1 MKIKDIR
8 TFTLRSG
15 PIVPKG
21 FWEERLVR
29 PVDIYERFRVEG
41 ASPHGEEGQFERI
54 FLEILVEDYEERGI
68 FGPIS
73 HKTASIVKKS
83 LKPLILGEDPFSVE
97 KIWDIMYRSQIH
109 GRKGETIIALSAVD
123 CALWDFIGKVKR
135 EPVVRLLG
143 GPVQEKVPAY
153 ASMLG
158 FSLNPKDIERRCQEY
173 VDKGFRAMK
182 WFFRHGPGSGLKG
195 IEENLRLVKTVRDA
209 VGYDVELML
218 DCWNSWTISYAV
230 KMAKKIERYEPA
242 WLEEP
247 LMPDDI
253 EGHAKLRKR
262 IEIPIAGGEHEYTRW
277 GARELLKREAV
288 DILQMDVTWAGG
300 ITEMRK
306 ICALAS
312 AEGIPVIP
320 HAGWTEPAQCITF
333 SQPQTVCPMIEYL
346 IKYSVIQQAFN
357 KEKLEPKDGYFYAPR
372 KIGLGFEPQMDKI
385 VEEKTE

>member
-21 FWEERLVR
+21 FWEERLAR
-29 PVDIYERFRVEG
+29 PVDIYERFREEPH
-41 ASPHGEEGQFERI
+41 SPIGEEGPFEQT
-54 FLEILVEDYEERGI
+54 FLEIIVEDCEERGI
-68 FGPIS
+68 FGPVS
-73 HKTASIVKKS
+73 HRTVSIIEGS

-109 GRKGETIIALSAVD
+109 GRKGETIIAISAVD
-123 CALWDFIGKVKR
+123 CALWDLIGKIKK

-158 FSLNPKDIERRCQEY
+158 FSLDTKAVERRCQEY
-173 VDKGFRAMK
+173 VDKGFGAMK
-182 WFFRHGPGSGLKG
+182 WFFRHGPGSGSKG
-195 IEENLRLVKTVRDA
+195 IEENIRLVKTIRDS

-218 DCWNSWTISYAV
+218 DCWSSWTINYAV
-230 KMAKKIERYEPA
+230 KMARKIERYEPA

-253 EGHAKLRKR
+253 EGYAELRRR

-277 GARELLKREAV
+277 GARELLKRNAV

-306 ICALAS
+306 VCALAS
-312 AEGIPVIP
+312 AEGVPVIP
-320 HAGWTEPAQCITF
+320 HAGWTESAQSLIF
-333 SQPQTVCPMIEYL
+333 SQPKTVCPMIEYL
-346 IKYSVIQQAFN
+346 VKHSVLQQAFN
-357 KEKLEPKDGYFYAPR
+357 REKLEPKDGYFYAPR
-372 KIGLGFEPQMDKI
+372 KIGLGFEPEMEKI
-385 VEEKTE
+385 VKGEN

>member
-1 MKIKDIR
+1 MIIKDLR

-29 PVDIYERFRVEG
+29 PVDIYERFRDEG
-41 ASPHGEEGQFERI
+41 PYQLGEEKTFEQI
-54 FLEILVEDYEERGI
+54 FLEVIVENRDERGI

-73 HKTASIVKKS
+73 ARTARIIKES
-83 LKPLILGEDPFSVE
+83 LKPMILGEDPFSVE

-109 GRKGETIIALSAVD
+109 GRKGETIIAISAVD
-123 CALWDFIGKVKR
+123 CALWDFIGKFRK

-158 FSLNPKDIERRCQEY
+158 FSVKPEDAARRSQEF
-173 VDKGFRAMK
+173 VDKGFKALK
-182 WFFRHGPGSGLKG
+182 WFFRYGPGSGLKG
-195 IEENLRLVKTVRDA
+195 FEENINLVKAIRDA
-209 VGYDVELML
+209 IGYDIELML
-218 DCWNSWTISYAV
+218 DCWNSWTINYAV
-230 KMAKKIERYEPA
+230 KMARKLERYEPA

-253 EGHAKLRKR
+253 EGYVVLRKKV
-262 IEIPIAGGEHEYTRW
+262 EIPIAGGEHEYTRW
-277 GARELLKREAV
+277 GARELLKRGAV

-320 HAGWTEPAQCITF
+320 HAGWTEPAQSVIF
-333 SQPQTVCPMIEYL
+333 SQPKTVCPIIEYL
-346 IKYSVIQQAFN
+346 VKHSVIQQAFN
-357 KEKLEPKDGYFYAPR
+357 KEKLKPEDGYFYAPR

-385 VEEKTE
+385 IKEE